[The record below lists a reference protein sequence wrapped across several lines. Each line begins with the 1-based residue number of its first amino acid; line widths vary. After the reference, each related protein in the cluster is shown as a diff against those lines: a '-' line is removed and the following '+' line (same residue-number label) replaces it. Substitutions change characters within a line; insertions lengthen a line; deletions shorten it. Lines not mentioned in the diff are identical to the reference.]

1 MNPDALRRVLLRELR
16 TLRDELDA
24 YPDDASVWHCPPGIE
39 NSAGTLTLHLV
50 GNLRHFIGARL
61 GGADY
66 VRDRDEE
73 FSARDL
79 SRDELRTRIAAAMT
93 EVDGALANLDPAALT
108 TQFPDPVGGVRLAT
122 GQFLLHLTAHCG
134 YHLGQLDY
142 HRRVVTGQARGVGAL
157 APAGLT
163 DRTPDQET

>member
-1 MNPDALRRVLLRELR
+1 MTPDALRRVLLRELR
-16 TLRDELDA
+16 TIQAELDA
-24 YPDDASVWHCPPGIE
+24 YPDDASVWRCPPGIE

-50 GNLRHFIGARL
+50 GNLRYFVGARL
-61 GGADY
+61 GGTAY

-79 SRDELRTRIAAAMT
+79 SRDDLRARIAAAIT
-93 EVDGALANLDPAALT
+93 EVDRALAHLEPGRLT
-108 TQFPDPVGGVRLAT
+108 AEFPDPVGGVRLST

-142 HRRVVTGQARGVGAL
+142 HRRVVTGQARGVGAV
-157 APAGLT
+157 APAALT
-163 DRTPDQET
+163 A